1 MYTDNNPGFEHT
13 WRWFGPNDRITLD
26 QIRQTGATGI
36 VSALHQV
43 PVGQTWTLDAIK
55 ERKAM
60 IEKHG
65 LTWSVVESV
74 PVSEAIKKQQGRYQE
89 HIENY
94 KQTLSN
100 LAQCGIKTVCY
111 NFMPVLDW
119 SRTNL
124 ALTYPDGSQSLMYEY
139 HIFAAFDLFI
149 LKRQNAASDYSQ
161 EVINEATQYFATL
174 NEAQK
179 AELQNTILL
188 GLPGSLEAYTLE
200 AFQAALDEY
209 RHINKDKLREHLI
222 HFLKEITPVAEHEG
236 IKLAIHPDDP
246 PWAQLGLPRIVTG
259 YDDLKYILN
268 EVNSPANG
276 ITLCTGSLG
285 AGYDNDLVKM
295 ANEFAERIHFAHLRN
310 VTRDA
315 GRNFRENNLFEG
327 DVDVLGVASALIN
340 ESIRRKK
347 QQRNDFKIPVRP
359 DHGFQM
365 LGDIGLDNYPGYGLY
380 GRMKSLAEIRGM
392 ELGLL
397 AAMNKA

>member
-1 MYTDNNPGFEHT
+1 MYNNDNPGFEHT
-13 WRWFGPNDRITLD
+13 WRWFGPNDRITLE

-36 VSALHQV
+36 VTALHQV
-43 PVGQTWTLDAIK
+43 PVGDVWTAEAIQ
-55 ERKAM
+55 ERKAL

-65 LTWSVVESV
+65 MTWSVVESV
-74 PVSEAIKKQQGRYQE
+74 PVSEAIKKQKGNYME
-89 HIENY
+89 HIGNY

-100 LAQCGIKTVCY
+100 LAQCGIYTVCY

-124 ALTYPDGSQSLMYEY
+124 NYTYNDGSQSLKYEY
-139 HIFAAFDLFI
+139 PVFAAFDLFI
-149 LKRQNAASDYSQ
+149 LRRKNAAEDYSQ
-161 EVINEATQYFATL
+161 EVIDQATRYFASL

-179 AELQNTILL
+179 ADLQHTILL

-200 AFQAALDEY
+200 AFQAALEEY
-209 RHINKDKLREHLI
+209 RHIDKAKLREHLI
-222 HFLKEITPVAEHEG
+222 YFLQEISPVAEHEG

-259 YDDLKYILN
+259 YDDIKFILTR
-268 EVNSPANG
+268 VNSQANG

-285 AGYDNDLVKM
+285 AGYSNDLVKM
-295 ANEFAERIHFAHLRN
+295 AKDFAERIHFAHLRN
-310 VTRDA
+310 VSRDA
-315 GRNFRENNLFEG
+315 GRNFRESNLFEG
-327 DVDVLGVASALIN
+327 NVDIVSVAGALIK
-340 ESIRRKK
+340 ESMRRKI
-347 QQRNDFKIPVRP
+347 QQRPDFKIPIRP
-359 DHGFQM
+359 DHGFQI

-397 AAMNKA
+397 ASLTKE